1 MPVKAVISLLWW
13 GWLPGPPEGGH
24 QAALGWRSSQF
35 WARNTAPIP
44 VRTGGLP
51 CLSHYTYEVIITL
64 SSYKP
69 IPGHRLAG

>member
-13 GWLPGPPEGGH
+13 VGLPGPLEGGH

-35 WARNTAPIP
+35 WARNTTPIP

-51 CLSHYTYEVIITL
+51 SLIQLHLWSHITL
-64 SSYKP
+64 SYSRP
-69 IPGHRLAG
+69 TPGHRLAG